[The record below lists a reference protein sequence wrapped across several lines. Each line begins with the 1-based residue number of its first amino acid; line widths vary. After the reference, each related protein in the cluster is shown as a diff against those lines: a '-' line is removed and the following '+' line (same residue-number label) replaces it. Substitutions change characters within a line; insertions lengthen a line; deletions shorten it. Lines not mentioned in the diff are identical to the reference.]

1 MLRTCVSLLRRR
13 VVVSLTS
20 SASSSWQPCISG
32 SLNDQG
38 VAVLETTRRRQFSS
52 GSNVG
57 AAAAEQE
64 KIVAAVVLER
74 LPVVLPQ
81 LAPPVEAFQN
91 FSFEWQQQYRRE
103 YPKEFLDA
111 SSSRGDDE
119 GEVAFEPAP
128 TVTEADRT
136 NNRRSLDRAL
146 CKRLYLILQG
156 FPHGGPKDKPIWHF
170 PEKEY
175 SSEDSLRKVAESA
188 VELFAAN
195 PSDFFFVGNAPCGHL
210 AYRLSTPPYKRFFFK
225 SQMMGS
231 KVNVKGQKIR
241 DYAWVAKDELAEY
254 FDPAEFEY
262 MKKML
267 ID

>member
-13 VVVSLTS
+13 VAVSLTS
-20 SASSSWQPCISG
+20 SASSSSWQPCVAG
-32 SLNDQG
+32 CLNDEV
-38 VAVLETTRRRQFSS
+38 VAFLETRSRRQFSS

-136 NNRRSLDRAL
+136 NNRR
-146 CKRLYLILQG
+146 
-156 FPHGGPKDKPIWHF
+156 
-170 PEKEY
+170 
-175 SSEDSLRKVAESA
+175 
-188 VELFAAN
+188 
-195 PSDFFFVGNAPCGHL
+195 
-210 AYRLSTPPYKRFFFK
+210 
-225 SQMMGS
+225 
-231 KVNVKGQKIR
+231 
-241 DYAWVAKDELAEY
+241 
-254 FDPAEFEY
+254 
-262 MKKML
+262 
-267 ID
+267 